1 MHPNF
6 LQEKISSISEELQ
19 QQVMDYV
26 DFLIERYTK
35 EVPLLTDEE
44 KLALEKRYND
54 YKNNYSQALE
64 VEEVRD
70 RLDYRL
76 QGSE

>member
-6 LQEKISSISEELQ
+6 LQEKISSLSEELQ

-26 DFLIERYTK
+26 DFLIERYPK

-44 KLALEKRYND
+44 KLALEKRYNE
-54 YKNNYSQALE
+54 Y
-64 VEEVRD
+64 
-70 RLDYRL
+70 
-76 QGSE
+76 